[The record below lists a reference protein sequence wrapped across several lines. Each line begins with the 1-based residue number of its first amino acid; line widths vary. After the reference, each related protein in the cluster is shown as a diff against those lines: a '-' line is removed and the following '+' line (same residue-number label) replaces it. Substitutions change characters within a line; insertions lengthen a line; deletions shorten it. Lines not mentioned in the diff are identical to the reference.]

1 MGGASGRS
9 KKKGQLINKFLSVLK
24 EHYSARKVETKVD
37 KFAESI
43 TGKSK
48 ARNKWSMMKRLAPT
62 GIVKKLK
69 KEKQFKSIF
78 CNDEIIMFRIEIRP
92 INSKNRKLKLVLNH
106 SDLETIMNGLE
117 FLDMFYNERKHS
129 EHALVS
135 LPLLRRTNAN

>member
-1 MGGASGRS
+1 
-9 KKKGQLINKFLSVLK
+9 
-24 EHYSARKVETKVD
+24 
-37 KFAESI
+37 
-43 TGKSK
+43 
-48 ARNKWSMMKRLAPT
+48 MMKRLAPT

-69 KEKQFKSIF
+69 KEKQFKSMF

-117 FLDMFYNERKHS
+117 FLDMFYNERNHS

-135 LPLLRRTNAN
+135 